1 MQTLKGALFGIASEK
16 TPGIK
21 LNSGKLCMYDGTAAH
36 VCSII
41 LSRIMKIMMSKLMEH
56 TERRQ
61 WFVEASE
68 SFNLYRQRYSDIG
81 SSVI

>member
-1 MQTLKGALFGIASEK
+1 MQTLKGALVGIASEK
-16 TPGIK
+16 TPGII

-61 WFVEASE
+61 WFVEA
-68 SFNLYRQRYSDIG
+68 FLTYTINGIP
-81 SSVI
+81 I